1 MSSAKR
7 MISNVAMSGALNP
20 NGSGAYKVPS
30 HLRRK
35 AGKSAHFAD
44 KEAGF
49 RRERSNSGDYTRK
62 TYDDGSPEYRAAFTD
77 RAHSAIGQFRGE

>member
-7 MISNVAMSGALNP
+7 MISSVAMNGALNP
-20 NGSGAYKVPS
+20 HTGSYKVPS
-30 HLRRK
+30 HLRKKTGGGR
-35 AGKSAHFAD
+35 SAHFA
-44 KEAGF
+44 EQTGVY

-77 RAHSAIGQFRGE
+77 RAHSAIG